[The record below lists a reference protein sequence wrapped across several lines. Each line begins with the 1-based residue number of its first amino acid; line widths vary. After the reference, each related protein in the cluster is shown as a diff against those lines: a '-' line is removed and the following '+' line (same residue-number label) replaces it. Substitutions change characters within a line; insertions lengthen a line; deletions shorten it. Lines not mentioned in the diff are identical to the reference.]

1 MEIEQKVINSMCK
14 LGLNEVV
21 SANSGHTGIILDA
34 APMMFS
40 VFREA
45 VFNPCD
51 PAYPNRDRIVLSA
64 GHGSALL
71 YAAMHLFGF
80 LKIEDLQNFRQFN
93 SRTPGH
99 PEITTA
105 GVDVSTGALGQ
116 GFANA
121 VGLAL
126 AEKMLER
133 YNEPKYPI
141 YDHFTYC
148 IVGDGDFMEGIS
160 YEAASFAGRH
170 SLNKLIVLYDC
181 NHVSLDGRTN
191 ITFPDDVRARFEAC
205 DWRVKVL
212 ENGNDYLAITEAIRE
227 AKTSTQPTL
236 IICETTIG
244 YGSPFADSEKCHSNP
259 FDTDTMNETI
269 RRFGLDTTPF
279 RVDSD
284 VYEYC
289 NKLVDEKIKIYNDWK
304 KLRAK
309 YGVKYPI
316 RSRELSVNT
325 KKALSKLS
333 TLHFDTE
340 MSTRE
345 ASSRVLNT
353 IAKTLPNLIGGAAD
367 LTKSTL
373 AKIADSEYF
382 GDHQPAGRNIAFGV
396 REHAMGA
403 ITNGLALHGEWLP
416 FCSTFLV
423 FSDYMRYAIRMAAI
437 MRLREIFV
445 FTHDSIAVGEDG
457 TTHEP
462 VEQIESLRLIPNL
475 NVFRPCDANETVAG
489 YRLALESNAPTALI
503 LSRQKLPIL
512 KGTNIDSAMFGGYI
526 ISPERNKKELHG
538 IIIATGSEVE
548 LAIKA
553 QEIIE
558 HDGFSIRVVS
568 MPERNLFFKQDKKYI
583 EKVLPKK
590 MKCRLVIEA
599 GATAG
604 WYKVAG
610 DTGFVLGVDDFGMSG
625 KPKDLYAHF
634 GLTLP
639 NIVKIMDK
647 LIKENRTYIDS
658 VI

>member
-1 MEIEQKVINSMCK
+1 MEIEQKIINTMRK
-14 LGLNEVV
+14 LGLNAVV

-34 APMMFS
+34 APMMY
-40 VFREA
+40 A
-45 VFNPCD
+45 VFKSAVFTPGD
-51 PAYPNRDRIVLSA
+51 PNYPNRDRIVLSA

-71 YAAMHLFGF
+71 YSAMHLFGF
-80 LKIEDLQNFRQFN
+80 LKKEDLQNFRQFGSN
-93 SRTPGH
+93 TPGH
-99 PEITTA
+99 PEITTT
-105 GVDVSTGALGQ
+105 GVDASTGALGQ

-121 VGLAL
+121 VGLAM

-141 YDHFTYC
+141 YDHYTYC
-148 IVGDGDFMEGIS
+148 IVGDGDLMEGIS
-160 YEAASFAGRH
+160 YESASFAGRNA
-170 SLNKLIVLYDC
+170 LNKLIVLYDC

-191 ITFPDDVRARFEAC
+191 ITFPDDVRARFEAV
-205 DWRVKVL
+205 DWNVKVV
-212 ENGNDYLAITEAIRE
+212 ENGNDYQKILDAILD
-227 AKTSTQPTL
+227 AKKATQPTL

-279 RVDSD
+279 RVDAD
-284 VYEYC
+284 VYAFC
-289 NKLVDEKIKIYNDWK
+289 KKLVDEKVKVYNDWK
-304 KLRAK
+304 KLRSK
-309 YGVKYPI
+309 YAVKYPI
-316 RSRELSVNT
+316 RSRELTINT
-325 KKALSKLS
+325 KKALSKLGS
-333 TLHFDTE
+333 LKFNED

-345 ASSRVLNT
+345 ASSRVLNA
-353 IAKTLPNLIGGAAD
+353 IAKTLPNLIGGTAD
-367 LTKSTL
+367 LSKSTL
-373 AKIADSEYF
+373 AKIVDSDY
-382 GDHQPAGRNIAFGV
+382 QITGRNIAFGV

-423 FSDYMRYAIRMAAI
+423 FSDYMRYAIRMSAI

-512 KGTNIDSAMFGGYI
+512 KGSDSNLAMLGGYI
-526 ISPERNKKELHG
+526 ISPERDKKELHG

-548 LAIKA
+548 LALKA

-583 EKVLPKK
+583 EKVLPKN

-599 GATAG
+599 GTTAG
-604 WYKVAG
+604 WYRVAG
-610 DTGFVLGVDDFGMSG
+610 DTGYVLGVDEFGMSG
-625 KPKDLYAHF
+625 SPKDLYAHF

-647 LIKENRTYIDS
+647 LIKDNRTYIDS